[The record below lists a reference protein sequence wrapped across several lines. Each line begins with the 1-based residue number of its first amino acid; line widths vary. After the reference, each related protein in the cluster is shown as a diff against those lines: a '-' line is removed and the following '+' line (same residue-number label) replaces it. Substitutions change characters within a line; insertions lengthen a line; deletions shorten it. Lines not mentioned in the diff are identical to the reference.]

1 MTKPW
6 SEIKD
11 DEKYF
16 IRDTFDKQF
25 SPREIIKDTDRFLC
39 INYKEKSSC
48 GSYYYAVIPVLFGD
62 KGIMLIPYISDDEN
76 RIMHVQTEDEIK
88 SILIDKTI
96 LSLEKALA

>member
-6 SEIKD
+6 SEIKN

-16 IRDTFDKQF
+16 IRYTFDKQF

-48 GSYYYAVIPVLFGD
+48 GSYYYAVIPVLFGGKD
-62 KGIMLIPYISDDEN
+62 IMLIPYISDDEN
-76 RIMHVQTEDEIK
+76 RIIHVQTEDEIK